1 MQGGLPVV
9 IVDGAKR
16 IVEIS
21 KPPNRIVSLSPG
33 TTEMLFAIG
42 AGEQVIGATSW
53 CNYPEQVLSLPKVGD
68 MNVNFEIVAAL
79 LPDLIIG
86 DASLQPATAERL
98 ESLGFPVFL
107 IQALNITGILDSLEL
122 LGRVTGNLDIAQTLV
137 IELVEDLRTYRKAI
151 ASSPLQAQPVTT
163 LLLFGTD
170 QLYSAGNGTYL
181 DEVIRRAGGDN
192 IAAGARGQWP
202 QLSEEYILA
211 RDPEIIL
218 LTFGDPADFL
228 NKSKW
233 RQIKAVRNN
242 NIFSL
247 DPDQYNRPTPR
258 LIKGIA
264 NIQNLFLQVRKEG

>member
-181 DEVIRRAGGDN
+181 DEVISRAGGDN
-192 IAAGARGQWP
+192 IAAGAWGQWP

>member
-1 MQGGLPVV
+1 MV

-181 DEVIRRAGGDN
+181 DEVISRAGGDN